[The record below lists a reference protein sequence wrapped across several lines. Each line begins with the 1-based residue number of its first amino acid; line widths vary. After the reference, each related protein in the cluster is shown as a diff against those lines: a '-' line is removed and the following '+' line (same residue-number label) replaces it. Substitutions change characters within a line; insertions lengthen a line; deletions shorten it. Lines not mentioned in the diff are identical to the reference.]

1 VKVDPEKR
9 KRPSDPAVPI
19 DRGRLVVAVAEDR
32 LDPVPI
38 AKFGNLDIRPAVQDM
53 QRASRLG
60 KRSGQRLDALVDEGQ
75 PPVVLLKRIKDVRV
89 EKECA
94 IDFPACCQGMVKSCV
109 VKDAQ
114 IPSEPAQGIAVCR
127 VQESIFLQ

>member
-1 VKVDPEKR
+1 MKIDPLER
-9 KRPSDPAVPI
+9 KRSSDPAVPI
-19 DRGRLVVAVAEDR
+19 DRGRLIVAVAEDR

-38 AKFGNLDIRPAVQDM
+38 AKFGNLDSRTAVKDM
-53 QRASRLG
+53 QCASRLR
-60 KRSGQRLDALVDEGQ
+60 KCVGQRFDAIVDESQ
-75 PPVVLLKRIKDVRV
+75 PPVVFFKRIKDVRV

-94 IDFPACCQGMVKSCV
+94 IDFPACFQGMVKRCM

-127 VQESIFLQ
+127 VQE